1 MTYRQTI
8 ASLKRQRKMM
18 LLFTGFLFLF
28 ALAIALMP
36 LGSSMKEKTILITYC
51 SGAGFWIGLIGTS
64 FMVLIINQSCKASVR
79 FNELYGDK
87 KQFGII
93 HFFQNMEAKIM
104 DVLMF
109 VSLFTIIIAKVCNAE
124 LQLIYIIFAVFVF
137 SFGMHCMLN
146 GLNYKYINYSKY
158 VKEQKKDE

>member
-1 MTYRQTI
+1 
-8 ASLKRQRKMM
+8 MM

-36 LGSSMKEKTILITYC
+36 LGSSMKEKTMLITYC

-124 LQLIYIIFAVFVF
+124 LQLIYIILL
-137 SFGMHCMLN
+137 ML
-146 GLNYKYINYSKY
+146 LMIIIVLRTAISSKQT
-158 VKEQKKDE
+158 VLQLSRLLSITLMQLRL